1 MKKNEKIKLLHERFL
16 QLARYVL
23 CVDEAAK
30 KVAENAIKV
39 IEKNYEK
46 ISADKSFI
54 KESKIIL
61 DDEIENYFQ
70 AILEKIKSNS
80 KGAEEVLYQILQ
92 KRFMLIVN
100 NKIQRDSVDF
110 QIEDIEDIV
119 QIALGTVYKKCKE
132 SQPKGKFIQW
142 AQEILRY
149 KYLES
154 RRIFFKNKK
163 RVESLSQEEYEP
175 VYTKKIGDFIKK
187 KRSSEK
193 PTEQKL
199 TPLEMSSSSERKPFE
214 EDPFDWQP
222 LLLVECKN
230 LKKHLLSIVKKMGD
244 RCKKV
249 FDVLFSGGDVTAIH
263 EKFPDLSKQQIYVI
277 ISRCRSQLKAKALER
292 GIL

>member
-1 MKKNEKIKLLHERFL
+1 MKKNEKNKLLYDRFL
-16 QLARYVL
+16 HLARYIL

-30 KVAENAIKV
+30 IVAENAIKV

-61 DDEIENYFQ
+61 DNEIENYFQ

-92 KRFMLIVN
+92 KRFMSI
-100 NKIQRDSVDF
+100 DSLDM
-110 QIEDIEDIV
+110 QPEDVEDVV
-119 QIALGTVYKKCKE
+119 QIALGTVLKKCKE
-132 SQPKGKFIQW
+132 SKPKGTFIQW
-142 AQEILRY
+142 AQKILKH
-149 KYLES
+149 KYLD
-154 RRIFFKNKK
+154 KK
-163 RVESLSQEEYEP
+163 RIIIKNSNRSATLSQEKFEP

-193 PTEQKL
+193 PAERESTH
-199 TPLEMSSSSERKPFE
+199 PDMPDFSERKPFE

-230 LKKHLLSIVKKMGD
+230 LKKHLLSIVKKMGE

-249 FDVLFSGGDVTAIH
+249 FDVLFAGGDVKAIH
-263 EKFPDLSKQQIYVI
+263 EKFPDLPKERVYVI
-277 ISRCRSQLKAKALER
+277 VSRCRNQLKTIALER
-292 GIL
+292 GILQ